1 MSHLVD
7 RCGHKYRRLT
17 VVSRAESNKWKTTR
31 WNCLCSCGKTTVVS
45 GGDLHSGRISSCGCL
60 LQESLIKHG
69 FCGINV
75 CPRWLNSFENFF
87 SDMGYRPSKK
97 HSIDR
102 IDNNGNYEPENCRW
116 ATSKEQARNTRSNNL
131 FEYNGESKCLSQWAE
146 DFGISYK
153 MLHLRLTRRNWSLEK
168 ALTTPPLCSRQREFT
183 NPNDPGDIGKGCGD

>member
-69 FCGINV
+69 FCGTPEYRAWQKIKARCYNINDKGFKNYGGRGINV

-116 ATSKEQARNTRSNNL
+116 ATSKEPGILGQTTFLNTMAKANA
-131 FEYNGESKCLSQWAE
+131 YPNGQKILVFPTKCCIF
-146 DFGISYK
+146 D
-153 MLHLRLTRRNWSLEK
+153 
-168 ALTTPPLCSRQREFT
+168 
-183 NPNDPGDIGKGCGD
+183 